1 MILPLLLALHTQ
13 DPKPWLAAAAI
24 TADCASTMKVVV
36 HDGEGENNP
45 LLGRH
50 PSGLKVLG
58 ACALGMAT
66 TLYVG
71 QHLHGWKRTVWYV
84 PIIAIEFNM
93 AAGNL
98 FNVGVRF
105 PW

>member
-1 MILPLLLALHTQ
+1 MLLPLLLALHLQ

-36 HDGEGENNP
+36 HDGLREKNP
-45 LLGRH
+45 LLGEH
-50 PSGLKVLG
+50 PSGAKVI
-58 ACALGMAT
+58 AMCALGLAS
-66 TLYVG
+66 TLYIG
-71 QHLHGWKRTVWYV
+71 QHLHGWKRSVWYI

-93 AAGNL
+93 TTMNL
-98 FNVGVRF
+98 FDLGVKF